1 MSRERAAAKTALDF
15 KVRRTKRGELVLE
28 SGDFDHSVLPPP
40 GKLTGGV
47 WDALAAAPL
56 LLPERALPLRILLLG
71 VGGGSVLHLWDRVLE
86 SWSWTGVERDAQA
99 RKLFRE
105 AFGLPR
111 APGELVAGDALDYVK
126 AAKQRWD
133 LVVDDLF
140 DEAFRPTLDQPGWL
154 LRLRRRVA
162 RGGALVTNLVW
173 DDGRTG
179 ANRAY
184 RTRLLAAFPHHVEI
198 TCDDSLNRV
207 LVSSEMPL
215 QARGLGARFA
225 QRSGVPEAW
234 KGFRARSL
242 RGKSP
247 GS

>member
-1 MSRERAAAKTALDF
+1 MSREPAARKTALDF

-47 WDALAAAPL
+47 WDALAATPL
-56 LLPERALPLRILLLG
+56 LLAERALPLRILLLG
-71 VGGGSVLHLWDRVLE
+71 VGGGSVLHLWDRVLP
-86 SWSWTGVERDAQA
+86 SWTWTGVERDARA

-111 APGELVAGDALDYVK
+111 APGELVAGDALDYVRT
-126 AAKQRWD
+126 AKRRWD

-140 DEAFRPTLDQPGWL
+140 DESFRPTLDQPGWL
-154 LRLRRRVA
+154 LRLRRCVA

-184 RTRLLAAFPHHVEI
+184 RERLLAAFPHHVQI
-198 TCDDSLNRV
+198 TCDDSENRV
-207 LVSSEMPL
+207 LVSSESAL
-215 QARGLGARFA
+215 LSRGLGARFA
-225 QRSGVPEAW
+225 ARTGVADAW

-242 RGKSP
+242 RGKT
-247 GS
+247 